1 MNALLALGY
10 WLIRA
15 ALGSALLR
23 IVLVAATL
31 DQCAK
36 TSQS

>member
-1 MNALLALGY
+1 MNALLDLVY
-10 WLIRA
+10 WLICA
-15 ALGSALLR
+15 ALRPALLR